1 MAWVAARLSR
11 CGTDGAER
19 ARAEFEHGKNRVKDF
34 AMQIARPVFALDPKR
49 FGRGR
54 TYEMPTSPTAA
65 AIALSDDVKL
75 FAGTFLAGFVFVSIL
90 IG

>member
-1 MAWVAARLSR
+1 
-11 CGTDGAER
+11 
-19 ARAEFEHGKNRVKDF
+19 
-34 AMQIARPVFALDPKR
+34 
-49 FGRGR
+49 
-54 TYEMPTSPTAA
+54 MPTSPTAP